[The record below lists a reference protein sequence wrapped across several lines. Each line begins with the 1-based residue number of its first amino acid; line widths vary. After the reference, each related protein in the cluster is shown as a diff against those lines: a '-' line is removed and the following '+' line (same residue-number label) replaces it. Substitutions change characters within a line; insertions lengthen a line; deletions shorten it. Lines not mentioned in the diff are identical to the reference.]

1 MNFKSIFELYD
12 YLPEDERILVDV
24 LRQIVSKNLP
34 EYCKEKLSFS
44 VPYFHGKRGICIIW
58 PASVKGGGV
67 KQGVLLGFI
76 HGNKLNDIDHYLN
89 KGTNK
94 KIFYKIYLSP
104 EQIEESAIAT
114 LLTEAVR
121 VDKL

>member
-24 LRQIVSKNLP
+24 LRQIVYKNLP

-44 VPYFHGKRGICIIW
+44 FPYFHGKRGICIIW

-76 HGNKLNDIDHYLN
+76 RGNKLNDIDHYLN

>member
-1 MNFKSIFELYD
+1 MKFKSILELYD

-24 LRQIVSKNLP
+24 LRQIVSKHLP
-34 EYCKEKLSFS
+34 ENYKEKLSFS
-44 VPYFHGKRGICIIW
+44 VPYFYVKRGICIIW
-58 PASVKGGGV
+58 PAYVKGGGV
-67 KQGVLLGFI
+67 KEGVLLGFI
-76 HGNKLNDIDHYLN
+76 HGNKLHDTDHYLF

-104 EQIEESAIAT
+104 EQIDESAIAK

-121 VDKL
+121 VDNL

>member
-1 MNFKSIFELYD
+1 M
-12 YLPEDERILVDV
+12 VDV
-24 LRQIVSKNLP
+24 LRQIVYKHLP
-34 EYCKEKLSFS
+34 AYCKENYHSAYLISLA
-44 VPYFHGKRGICIIW
+44 KRGICIIW

-76 HGNKLNDIDHYLN
+76 HGNKMDDTDNFLT

-94 KIFYKIYLSP
+94 KVFYKIYIRP
-104 EQIEESAIAT
+104 DQIDEAAIAK

-121 VDKL
+121 VDNL

>member
-1 MNFKSIFELYD
+1 MKFKSLLELYE
-12 YLPEDERILVDV
+12 YLPEDEKIMVDV
-24 LRQIVSKNLP
+24 LRQIVYKHLP
-34 EYCKEKLSFS
+34 AYCKEKLSFS
-44 VPYFHGKRGICIIW
+44 VPYFSGKRGICIIW

-76 HGNKLNDIDHYLN
+76 HGNKMDDTDNFLT

-94 KIFYKIYLSP
+94 KVFYKIYISP
-104 EQIEESAIAT
+104 DQIDEAAIAK

-121 VDKL
+121 VDNL